1 MLRRGATC
9 APAVPGSAMNYR
21 HAYHAGNFAD
31 VVKHWVFAFSID
43 YLKRKDAPF
52 RIIDTHAGRGRY
64 QLTAAEA
71 NKTGE
76 WRAGIGRLI
85 GPDAKPL
92 PAHLAKGL
100 KVYLDVVRGENAP
113 GALTTYPG
121 SPAIAQALLRA
132 QDTLVA
138 NEAHPEELQHL
149 ALDLGRVRG
158 GTVKLLGLDGWM
170 GLRALLPPPERR
182 GVILIDPP
190 FEEDGELHR
199 LVTGLKEGL
208 ARFAT
213 GVFIAWYPIKDAK
226 TPRRLLKS
234 LVELAPLKLIS
245 LEVLIRQPRNP
256 EALNGC
262 GLIVANPPFTL
273 ERELKIAAPAL
284 VRRLAAGPGANCSVR
299 WVKALHTD

>member
-1 MLRRGATC
+1 
-9 APAVPGSAMNYR
+9 MNYR

-31 VVKHWVFAFSID
+31 VVKHWVFALSID
-43 YLKRKDAPF
+43 YLKRKQAPF

-64 QLTAAEA
+64 RLSGAEA

-76 WRAGIGRLI
+76 WREGIARLI
-85 GPDAKPL
+85 GPDAEPL
-92 PAHLAKGL
+92 PPALAKGL

-113 GALTTYPG
+113 GALTCYPG
-121 SPAIAQALLRA
+121 SPAIAQALLRP

-138 NEAHPEELQHL
+138 NEAHAEELQHL
-149 ALDLGRVRG
+149 AADLRRLRG
-158 GTVKLLGLDGWM
+158 SSVKPLGLDGWM
-170 GLRALLPPPERR
+170 ALRALLPPPERR

-190 FEEDGELHR
+190 FEEAGELHR

-213 GVFIAWYPIKDAK
+213 GVFIAWYPIKDGK

-234 LVELAPLKLIS
+234 VAEIAVAKLIS

-256 EALNGC
+256 ELLNGC

-273 ERELKIAAPAL
+273 ESELNGVAPAL
-284 VRRLAAGPGANCSVR
+284 VKRLAMGPGANCSVR
-299 WVKALHTD
+299 WVKTLRTH